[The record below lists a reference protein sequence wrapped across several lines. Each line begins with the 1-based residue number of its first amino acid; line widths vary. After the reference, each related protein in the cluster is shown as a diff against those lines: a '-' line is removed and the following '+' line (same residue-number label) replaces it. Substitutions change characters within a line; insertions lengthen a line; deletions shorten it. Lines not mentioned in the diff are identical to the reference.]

1 MTNKT
6 SSSSPQ
12 KSSSSGEKKSL
23 GKIRLDTG
31 CLDQGGGGGCPA
43 EKFLYVI
50 FAFIGKKGLH

>member
-6 SSSSPQ
+6 TNPEA
-12 KSSSSGEKKSL
+12 GEKKSL

-31 CLDQGGGGGCPA
+31 CLDQGGGGGGGCPA

-50 FAFIGKKGLH
+50 FAIVGKE